1 MKENGF
7 NGHDGR
13 RGIDWRR
20 RRQDDGGSGSARTDL
35 LRQADDMRSK
45 LARTV
50 ERIDQRRHDVLDV
63 KKQVTRHLKEI
74 ALLVGLVIVG
84 VAGASAFFV
93 HKLLTSAQRRRRGGW
108 LGPALRR
115 LGDRGEVRGGWE
127 AQPASS
133 GGRRRSFVGEVARS
147 LALTLVTSVLARPLK
162 RAAAR

>member
-7 NGHDGR
+7 NGHDGGR
-13 RGIDWRR
+13 VGDWRR
-20 RRQDDGGSGSARTDL
+20 RRREDGGNLRTDL
-35 LRQADDMRSK
+35 LRQADDMRNK

-63 KKQVTRHLKEI
+63 KKQVTKHLKEI

-84 VAGASAFFV
+84 VAGASAFVV

-115 LGDRGEVRGGWE
+115 LGERREPRAGWEVR
-127 AQPASS
+127 PASD
-133 GGRRRSFVGEVARS
+133 GGRRRSFVGDVVRS
-147 LALTLVTSVLARPLK
+147 LALTLVTSLLARPLK
-162 RAAAR
+162 RSAAR